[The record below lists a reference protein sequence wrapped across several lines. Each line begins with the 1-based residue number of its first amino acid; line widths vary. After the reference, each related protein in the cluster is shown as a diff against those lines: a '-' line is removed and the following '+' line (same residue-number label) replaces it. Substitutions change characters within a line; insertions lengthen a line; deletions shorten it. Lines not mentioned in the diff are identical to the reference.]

1 MRGMIHIYTGE
12 GKGKTT
18 AAIGLSIRCA
28 GSGSKVVF
36 AQFLKGNQSSE
47 VAVLSSTE
55 GITYLP
61 CEKEFGFLFYLAEE
75 ERAEAFIVF
84 QNHLEKA
91 IANAKNE
98 NARLLI
104 LDEIIPTYRE
114 GMIDKD
120 FFLNFLRNKPEELEV
135 VLTGRNPEEV
145 LIQLADY
152 VSEIKM
158 IKHPFTSGVKA
169 REGIEY

>member
-1 MRGMIHIYTGE
+1 MKGMIHIYTGE

-18 AAIGLSIRCA
+18 AAIGLCIRCA
-28 GSGSKVVF
+28 GSGSRVVF
-36 AQFLKGNQSSE
+36 AQFLKGNQSGE
-47 VAVLSSTE
+47 VSVLSNTE

-61 CEKEFGFLFYLAEE
+61 CEKEFGFLFYLSEK
-75 ERAEAFIVF
+75 ERAEAFVVF

-91 IANAKNE
+91 IANARSE
-98 NARLLI
+98 MTRLLV
-104 LDEIIPTYRE
+104 LDEIIPAYRE
-114 GMIDKD
+114 GMIDKEYLLD
-120 FFLNFLRNKPEELEV
+120 FLRNKPEELEV
-135 VLTGRNPEEV
+135 VLTGRDPEEV

-158 IKHPFTSGVKA
+158 IKHPFTNGVKA